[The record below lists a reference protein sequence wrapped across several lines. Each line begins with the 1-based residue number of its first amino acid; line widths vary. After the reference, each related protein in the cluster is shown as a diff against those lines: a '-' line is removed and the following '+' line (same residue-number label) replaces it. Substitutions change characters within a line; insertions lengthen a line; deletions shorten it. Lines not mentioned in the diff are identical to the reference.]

1 MQLINTNKNSWFSVV
16 LAVFLVWF
24 MLILTTWTF
33 NLIFTELNDNRW
45 AWSYLNAF
53 AWAEWA
59 QELALLKIKEKS
71 YWYDDEIQHNI
82 NDRSIV
88 LSQNSTD
95 ISKFN
100 WNKDVFI
107 SYSLNTKTGSYDWE
121 IAPLW
126 YDIIPL
132 FYFEKDTS
140 NEKKAL
146 SPTITLISWIQDD
159 LAWNIVWTWAWISW
173 SWVFNPAT
181 LWSRKDVEDSWPL
194 KKFSFSQ
201 ISINSFL
208 NQSSENYLIL
218 FNWNETDTLK
228 YSLKVPT
235 WEYFT
240 RPNTEITSSAQVWK
254 YRQNLRTKFD
264 NTEFL
269 NILKYSIF
277 SN

>member
-107 SYSLNTKTGSYDWE
+107 SYSLARCLEYQK
-121 IAPLW
+121 
-126 YDIIPL
+126 
-132 FYFEKDTS
+132 S
-140 NEKKAL
+140 NV
-146 SPTITLISWIQDD
+146 SGP
-159 LAWNIVWTWAWISW
+159 
-173 SWVFNPAT
+173 
-181 LWSRKDVEDSWPL
+181 
-194 KKFSFSQ
+194 
-201 ISINSFL
+201 
-208 NQSSENYLIL
+208 
-218 FNWNETDTLK
+218 
-228 YSLKVPT
+228 
-235 WEYFT
+235 
-240 RPNTEITSSAQVWK
+240 
-254 YRQNLRTKFD
+254 
-264 NTEFL
+264 
-269 NILKYSIF
+269 
-277 SN
+277 